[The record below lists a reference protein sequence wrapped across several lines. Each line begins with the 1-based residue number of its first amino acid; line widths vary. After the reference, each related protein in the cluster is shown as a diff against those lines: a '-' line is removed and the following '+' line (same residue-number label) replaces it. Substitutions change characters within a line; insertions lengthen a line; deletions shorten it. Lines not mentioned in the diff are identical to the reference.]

1 MNIETAFPSAY
12 LKAADLQGKSPK
24 VAIERVE
31 MATFDGEGEKPV
43 VRFVGKDSALVLNKT
58 RALALGAAFGN
69 ETDSWVG
76 KTIKLG
82 TVKVSMNGSIVDS
95 ITVEAATATAQPEPQ
110 PPPEAAIHETD
121 VPF

>member
-1 MNIETAFPSAY
+1 
-12 LKAADLQGKSPK
+12 
-24 VAIERVE
+24 

-58 RALALGAAFGN
+58 RALSLGAAFGN
-69 ETDSWVG
+69 ETDNWVG

-95 ITVEAATATAQPEPQ
+95 ITVEPATATAQPEPQ
-110 PPPEAAIHETD
+110 PEPAIHETD